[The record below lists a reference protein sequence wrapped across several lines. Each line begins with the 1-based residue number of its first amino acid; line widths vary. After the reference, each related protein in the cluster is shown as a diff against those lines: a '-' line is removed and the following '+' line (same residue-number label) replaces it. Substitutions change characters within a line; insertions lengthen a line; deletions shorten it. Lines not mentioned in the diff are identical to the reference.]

1 MVDWIAITSACA
13 LAAAVGLGLVAWE
26 RYEGRRLARAR
37 RHRRVLPYRRRHVET
52 SFDARRRAA

>member
-13 LAAAVGLGLVAWE
+13 LVVAVALALVAWE
-26 RYEGRRLARAR
+26 RYESRRLARAR
-37 RHRRVLPYRRRHVET
+37 RDRRVLPRRRRHVET